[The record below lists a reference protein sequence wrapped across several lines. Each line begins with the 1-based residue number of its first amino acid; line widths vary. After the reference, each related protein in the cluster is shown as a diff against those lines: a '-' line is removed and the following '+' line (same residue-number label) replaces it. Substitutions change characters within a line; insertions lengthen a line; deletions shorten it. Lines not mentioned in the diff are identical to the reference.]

1 MTTQKESRTFYL
13 FYKNE
18 EGGQLL
24 CPSKY
29 LNEDRFAYKQ
39 PTIKYVERG
48 KREKGERIVT
58 REERRKLEIKKTR

>member
-48 KREKGERIVT
+48 GLSSYEGGK
-58 REERRKLEIKKTR
+58 KLEIKKAL